1 MNKMTEYQCKLV
13 EKNLDIIDWV
23 IRCRVK
29 VNGQV
34 LQTYEDF
41 YQIGCEALCRAAM
54 AYHPERG
61 TFSPLGSRYV
71 YNAIIDHC
79 RKQNMLQQY
88 STDLTDEDGGNQF
101 LFDSVSIDGNIEDR
115 VFGNEVWVA
124 FHKCKEK
131 QSGTILRGMEALE
144 LKSIGFTTREI
155 AQRYDTTVNSV
166 NAWISKARVVLRN
179 EPDILALCV

>member
-13 EKNLDIIDWV
+13 EENLDIIDWV

-88 STDLTDEDGGNQF
+88 NADLTDEDGELIAHLMLKIKDIAAELG
-101 LFDSVSIDGNIEDR
+101 
-115 VFGNEVWVA
+115 
-124 FHKCKEK
+124 
-131 QSGTILRGMEALE
+131 LE
-144 LKSIGFTTREI
+144 NG
-155 AQRYDTTVNSV
+155 Y
-166 NAWISKARVVLRN
+166 RVVSNNGEDAFQTVKHLHFH
-179 EPDILALCV
+179 ILGKRKLTWPPG